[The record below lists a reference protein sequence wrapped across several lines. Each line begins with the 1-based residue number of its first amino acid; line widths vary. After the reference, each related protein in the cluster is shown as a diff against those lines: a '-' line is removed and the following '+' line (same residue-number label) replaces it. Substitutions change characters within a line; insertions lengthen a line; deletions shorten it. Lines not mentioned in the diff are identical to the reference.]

1 MTPDEMREAY
11 LTDMVHVFPP
21 YELKPCGDIYDEMKE
36 GKFLACGYY
45 AGEALVA
52 YVFSALLP
60 GGAHLFVQYVVVKAA
75 YRSLGVGGRLMD
87 AICARYAGFRCLF
100 LDVEDAERAAD
111 DAERAARARRERF
124 YLRNGF
130 RKTRVK
136 THVYGMDYAIVARD
150 LSAKVEDEEIYE
162 AARAIYQ
169 SMAKPGAYPDK
180 FRTFLRPE
188 DRGMARADWSRL
200 TDRRYR
206 QARVSADGFS
216 GTAGLIEIDAVREP
230 LTVMSA
236 LRARDV
242 VIADAGYQWLQLSPD
257 AGGWW
262 LTVMFDAEG
271 ALVQYYFDVTFD
283 SYIAPDGEPRFVDA
297 YLDIVMDGSGNW
309 ALLDEDELEEAR
321 AAGDIT
327 QDEYQ
332 LACRRAQVLIEMV
345 DGHEDRWRALCETC
359 IKALTK

>member
-1 MTPDEMREAY
+1 
-11 LTDMVHVFPP
+11 
-21 YELKPCGDIYDEMKE
+21 
-36 GKFLACGYY
+36 
-45 AGEALVA
+45 
-52 YVFSALLP
+52 
-60 GGAHLFVQYVVVKAA
+60 
-75 YRSLGVGGRLMD
+75 
-87 AICARYAGFRCLF
+87 
-100 LDVEDAERAAD
+100 
-111 DAERAARARRERF
+111 
-124 YLRNGF
+124 
-130 RKTRVK
+130 
-136 THVYGMDYAIVARD
+136 
-150 LSAKVEDEEIYE
+150 
-162 AARAIYQ
+162 
-169 SMAKPGAYPDK
+169 
-180 FRTFLRPE
+180 
-188 DRGMARADWSRL
+188 MARADWTRL

-262 LTVMFDAEG
+262 LTVMYDAEG

-332 LACRRAQVLIEMV
+332 LACKRAQALIALV
-345 DGHEDRWRALCETC
+345 DGHEDRWRALCAAC
-359 IKALTK
+359 IKALGG